1 MPIMENSKHTPGP
14 WKIMPD
20 PRQRSGDWAR
30 WTLLS
35 EKGSLL
41 TFTGVDQKGDQGAAN
56 ARLIAAAPDLYESLK
71 GFLEH
76 VLHNYDLTER
86 ENKKFA
92 ELANSGLAAITKAE
106 TV

>member
-1 MPIMENSKHTPGP
+1 MGSMTIMCHNGRPIAKTNHSLISKNLPP
-14 WKIMPD
+14 EEI
-20 PRQRSGDWAR
+20 
-30 WTLLS
+30 L
-35 EKGSLL
+35 
-41 TFTGVDQKGDQGAAN
+41 AN